1 MKRLN
6 LILIMLLMTTSVY
19 AKNITV
25 TITQEQYDAMSVMTS
40 TPEEWVQNAVTNKA
54 NSMIDR
60 LVEKYSDKQADKMT
74 NAEKK
79 AVIDS
84 IDLEKE
90 KNERRGK

>member
-1 MKRLN
+1 
-6 LILIMLLMTTSVY
+6 MLLMTTSVY